1 MSLLVPVDD
10 ACENGDVDQ
19 AINLIEQGC
28 EVNEAD
34 EEGLTPRIY
43 DAFDRQVDAC
53 AVLIGNQADIN
64 VQAQNGYR
72 YDRITVPYCVQFGRY
87 SVNA

>member
-10 ACENGDVDQ
+10 ACENGNVDQ
-19 AINLIEQGC
+19 AINLIEKGY
-28 EVNEAD
+28 EVNESD

-43 DAFDRQVDAC
+43 DAFVRKVGTCD
-53 AVLIGNQADIN
+53 VLIGNQADIN
-64 VQAQNGYR
+64 VQAQDG
-72 YDRITVPYCVQFGRY
+72 YDRITEPYCVQFDRY